1 MFVGPVTHVACDL
14 ITQQKIR
21 DARRDAAAKAA
32 TRGTRRSFWDRVRRR
47 PAAPR
52 VVDPFALTRH
62 DEDVWHSLRY

>member
-21 DARRDAAAKAA
+21 DARCDAAAKAA
-32 TRGTRRSFWDRVRRR
+32 IRGTRRSLWYRVRRR

-52 VVDPFALTRH
+52 VVDPLFLTQH
-62 DEDVWHSLRY
+62 GDDVWHSLRY